1 MLQADDGSSSSTWG
15 PRSIRAVLIVSC
27 VGWMV
32 GLFLII
38 PPVLAWDNQ
47 AQPEAGSAPDRQAGQ
62 VNEPAAIR
70 KGLKPELTP
79 VRKRQVVVLTTM
91 LIVVVLSVSLA
102 LLLWILWW
110 SRRTHR
116 LLREPLP
123 ATKRGD
129 ELWYLKAKSD
139 PALTTE
145 LPAPDAPPD
154 PRPS

>member
-1 MLQADDGSSSSTWG
+1 MLGFCL
-15 PRSIRAVLIVSC
+15 V
-27 VGWMV
+27 
-32 GLFLII
+32 I
-38 PPVLAWDNQ
+38 PPVSAWDNQ
-47 AQPEAGSAPDRQAGQ
+47 AHPEAGSAPEQRVGQ
-62 VNEPAAIR
+62 INQPAAAG
-70 KGLKPELTP
+70 KGVKPELTP

-145 LPAPDAPPD
+145 RPPPDAPLTP
-154 PRPS
+154 PPL